1 MSWVQPVWNKNSEA
15 DLLGSSNY
23 LTAVKVRVILSREL
37 EYRHVVYSVDDSA
50 CPRPGYI
57 LILIIQP

>member
-1 MSWVQPVWNKNSEA
+1 MQPVRNKNSEA

-37 EYRHVVYSVDDSA
+37 EYRHVVYSVDSA

-57 LILIIQP
+57 LILIILPSHSH